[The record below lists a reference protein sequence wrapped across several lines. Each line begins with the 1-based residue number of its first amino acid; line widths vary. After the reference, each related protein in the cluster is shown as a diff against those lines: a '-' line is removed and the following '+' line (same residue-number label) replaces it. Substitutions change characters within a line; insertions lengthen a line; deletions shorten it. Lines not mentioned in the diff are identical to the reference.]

1 MKTNYQRSVRVKQD
15 TTNMLAATQAA
26 VNIREKVSKS
36 EDRILLLY
44 TILQLDKRQKTKRR
58 DEKA

>member
-26 VNIREKVSKS
+26 ANIREKVSKS

-44 TILQLDKRQKTKRR
+44 KML
-58 DEKA
+58 

>member
-26 VNIREKVSKS
+26 VNIREKVPKS

-44 TILQLDKRQKTKRR
+44 KILQLDKRQKTKRR

>member
-36 EDRILLLY
+36 EARILLLY
-44 TILQLDKRQKTKRR
+44 KILQLDKRQKTKRR